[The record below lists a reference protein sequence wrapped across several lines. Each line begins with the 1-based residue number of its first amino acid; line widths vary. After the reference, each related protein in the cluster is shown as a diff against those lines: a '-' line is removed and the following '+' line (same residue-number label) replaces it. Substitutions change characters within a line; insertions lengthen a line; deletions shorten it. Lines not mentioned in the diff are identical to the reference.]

1 MSDKRLPHAGPG
13 RPKDPSKRLAILA
26 AAKTLFMRN
35 GYEGS
40 SMDAI
45 AAEAGVSKLTVYNH
59 FTDKETLF
67 SAAVKSK
74 CEEQLPELFF
84 DLPDEVSLE
93 KVLRNI
99 GHGFV
104 QLANSRESIE
114 LLRVMVSLAT
124 TDATLAQLF
133 FNAGP
138 QRVLNELEGL
148 LRKAATL
155 GKLHI
160 DNPQHAAEHFLS
172 LLKGGCN
179 FRLLLGCCPP
189 PTPEEEAAHVEE
201 VVQLF
206 LRAYRPCD

>member
-1 MSDKRLPHAGPG
+1 MSDKRLPSAGPG
-13 RPKDPSKRLAILA
+13 RPKDQAKRLAILE

-45 AAEAGVSKLTVYNH
+45 ATEAGVSKLTVYNH

-67 SAAVKSK
+67 GAAVKSK

-84 DLPDEVSLE
+84 DLPADASLE
-93 KVLRNI
+93 RVLQNI

-104 QLANSRESIE
+104 QLINSPESIE
-114 LLRVMVSLAT
+114 LLRVMV
-124 TDATLAQLF
+124 TLAASNPALGQLF

-138 QRVLNELEGL
+138 QRVLTELERL
-148 LRKAATL
+148 LRKAADQ
-155 GKLHI
+155 GKLRI
-160 DNPQHAAEHFLS
+160 DNPHNAAEHLLS
-172 LLKGGCN
+172 LLKGGCH
-179 FRLLLGCCPP
+179 FRLLVGCCTPP
-189 PTPEEEAAHVEE
+189 EPEQARQHVEE

-206 LRAYRPCD
+206 LRAYRPG